1 MGGSL
6 LASKFEKILFSTE
19 KGHNV
24 YKKFTQNITLHL
36 QTKLGGAFIELNASG
51 KILENKDAEGL
62 VLNEMEQNIDKVN
75 LGKYIKS
82 QRTRKGLTQQELADK
97 IGVTDRAISNWENG
111 RRLPDLSLIKVV
123 ASELDISVA
132 ELLNGRKLNK
142 EELEELKITINN
154 LLEYNTMEEIKKIKK
169 SNSAFTVSFVFIVL
183 AIVGNELNFTS
194 DIFNMEVA
202 SSYLLG
208 SGVGIGLIALLNN
221 YLDLCKQKNN
231 LNKSNNN
238 LVLRLK
244 KRANSNNNKSR

>member
-1 MGGSL
+1 MNQEQIG
-6 LASKFEKILFSTE
+6 KFIAELRKEK
-19 KGHNV
+19 N
-24 YKKFTQNITLHL
+24 
-36 QTKLGGAFIELNASG
+36 
-51 KILENKDAEGL
+51 
-62 VLNEMEQNIDKVN
+62 M
-75 LGKYIKS
+75 
-82 QRTRKGLTQQELADK
+82 TQQELADK

-183 AIVGNELNFTS
+183 AIIGNELNFTS

-221 YLDLCKQKNN
+221 YFDLCKQKNN
-231 LNKSNNN
+231 LNKSNDN

>member
-1 MGGSL
+1 MNQ
-6 LASKFEKILFSTE
+6 EKIGKFISELRKE
-19 KGHNV
+19 KN
-24 YKKFTQNITLHL
+24 
-36 QTKLGGAFIELNASG
+36 
-51 KILENKDAEGL
+51 
-62 VLNEMEQNIDKVN
+62 M
-75 LGKYIKS
+75 
-82 QRTRKGLTQQELADK
+82 TQQELADK

-169 SNSAFTVSFVFIVL
+169 SNSAFTISFVFIVL
-183 AIVGNELNFTS
+183 AIIGNELNFTS

-208 SGVGIGLIALLNN
+208 SGVGIGLITLLNN
-221 YLDLCKQKNN
+221 YLDLCKQKTI
-231 LNKSNNN
+231 
-238 LVLRLK
+238 
-244 KRANSNNNKSR
+244 

>member
-1 MGGSL
+1 MNQ
-6 LASKFEKILFSTE
+6 EKIGKFISELRKE
-19 KGHNV
+19 KN
-24 YKKFTQNITLHL
+24 
-36 QTKLGGAFIELNASG
+36 
-51 KILENKDAEGL
+51 
-62 VLNEMEQNIDKVN
+62 M
-75 LGKYIKS
+75 
-82 QRTRKGLTQQELADK
+82 TQQELADK
-97 IGVTDRAISNWENG
+97 IDVTDRAISNWENG

-183 AIVGNELNFTS
+183 AIIANELNFTS
-194 DIFNMEVA
+194 DIFNLEVA

>member
-1 MGGSL
+1 MNQEQIG
-6 LASKFEKILFSTE
+6 KFIAELRKEK
-19 KGHNV
+19 N
-24 YKKFTQNITLHL
+24 
-36 QTKLGGAFIELNASG
+36 
-51 KILENKDAEGL
+51 
-62 VLNEMEQNIDKVN
+62 M
-75 LGKYIKS
+75 
-82 QRTRKGLTQQELADK
+82 TQQELADK

-123 ASELDISVA
+123 ASELDISIA

-183 AIVGNELNFTS
+183 AIIGNELNFTS

-221 YLDLCKQKNN
+221 YFDLFKQKNN
-231 LNKSNNN
+231 LNKSNDN

>member
-1 MGGSL
+1 MNQ
-6 LASKFEKILFSTE
+6 EKIGKFIAELRKE
-19 KGHNV
+19 KN
-24 YKKFTQNITLHL
+24 
-36 QTKLGGAFIELNASG
+36 
-51 KILENKDAEGL
+51 
-62 VLNEMEQNIDKVN
+62 M
-75 LGKYIKS
+75 
-82 QRTRKGLTQQELADK
+82 TQQELADK

-154 LLEYNTMEEIKKIKK
+154 LLEYNTMEEIKKIKE

-194 DIFNMEVA
+194 DIFNMEFA

-221 YLDLCKQKNN
+221 YLDLCKKKNN
-231 LNKSNNN
+231 LNESNNN

>member
-1 MGGSL
+1 MNQEQIG
-6 LASKFEKILFSTE
+6 KFIAELRKEK
-19 KGHNV
+19 N
-24 YKKFTQNITLHL
+24 
-36 QTKLGGAFIELNASG
+36 
-51 KILENKDAEGL
+51 
-62 VLNEMEQNIDKVN
+62 M
-75 LGKYIKS
+75 
-82 QRTRKGLTQQELADK
+82 TQQELADK

-183 AIVGNELNFTS
+183 AIIGNELNFTS

-202 SSYLLG
+202 SSYLL
-208 SGVGIGLIALLNN
+208 SCHLIYLNCFFACKDPNN
-221 YLDLCKQKNN
+221 YSVMQ
-231 LNKSNNN
+231 LNQFQHQN
-238 LVLRLK
+238 LVNK
-244 KRANSNNNKSR
+244 KMQLLD